1 MPNISSYTFPQMTD
15 LVTRSFQ
22 DGLKTLP
29 QAMRNSGIVVEEAMP
44 QHTGE
49 FKRFA
54 ERIQRNQYASVRDE
68 GDISKMAKVQYGYEK
83 DLQVYT
89 VSLEVS
95 ITKRMRVA
103 GKNQEILD
111 QITSLSEVC
120 PATMDLDLTHR
131 LTFAFA
137 SSYVSRDGIT
147 IDTTVGDGQALIYNA
162 HTLTGSSTTYS
173 NAMTSNP
180 AFSKAAL
187 ENAEQLF
194 VEGTFNNL
202 GEKMAM
208 KPDVIITT
216 DDPNTVNQVRELLKS
231 TASIADEKNS
241 GVINVY
247 KAKYR
252 HVVLPRLATTATGA
266 VDTSKRKYWFLAST
280 ADSDFYLSVL
290 EAPYLKTPADGN
302 NGEEFSSENWKYLT
316 AATYGIAIVTG
327 RWIKGSNGSGS

>member
-15 LVTRSFQ
+15 LVNRSFQ
-22 DGLKTLP
+22 DWLQSLP
-29 QAMRNSGIVVEEAMP
+29 QVMRTSGLVVEEAMP

-83 DLQVYT
+83 DMQVYT

-111 QITSLSEVC
+111 QITSLAEVC

-131 LTFAFA
+131 LSFAFDN
-137 SSYVSRDGIT
+137 SYVSRDGIT
-147 IDTTVGDGQALIYNA
+147 IDTTVGDGLSLINAA

-173 NAMTSNP
+173 NKISGNP

-187 ENAEQLF
+187 ENAEKLF
-194 VEGTFNNL
+194 VEETYNNL
-202 GEKMAM
+202 GEKMVM
-208 KPDVIITT
+208 KPDVIVTT
-216 DDPNTVNQVRELLKS
+216 DDPNTINQVRELLKATADIS
-231 TASIADEKNS
+231 TSNS
-241 GVINVY
+241 GTFNVY
-247 KAKYR
+247 ANKYR
-252 HVVLPRLATTATGA
+252 HVVLPRLATSATGA
-266 VDTSKRKYWFLAST
+266 VDTAKRKYWFLASSN
-280 ADSDFYLSVL
+280 DSDFYLSIL
-290 EAPYLKTPADGN
+290 EAPYVKTPSNWN

-316 AATYGIAIVTG
+316 AATYGMAIVTG
-327 RWIKGSNGSGS
+327 RWIKGSKGDASL